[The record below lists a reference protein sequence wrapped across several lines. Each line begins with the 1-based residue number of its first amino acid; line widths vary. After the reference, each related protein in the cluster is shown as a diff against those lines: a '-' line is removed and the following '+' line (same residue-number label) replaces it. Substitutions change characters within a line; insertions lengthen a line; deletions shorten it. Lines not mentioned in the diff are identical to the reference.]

1 MNVTEQ
7 VSPLPSPT
15 LSGPSEQKGTLQ
27 ETRAGNAS
35 ISAECG
41 FSFTHSESQSCFSI
55 RIALTCRKQK
65 SSLN

>member
-35 ISAECG
+35 ISAE
-41 FSFTHSESQSCFSI
+41 
-55 RIALTCRKQK
+55 
-65 SSLN
+65 